1 MQCASSEVEGKW
13 TTAIP
18 ARGLMI
24 RSLSCLSELVSLSG
38 FVPEFVPEF
47 VPRRWAGGDV
57 LTGFVCVGGEGAAG

>member
-1 MQCASSEVEGKW
+1 
-13 TTAIP
+13 
-18 ARGLMI
+18 MI